1 MIQPSTGLALAQGLW
16 LRGRMET
23 LPPAAGPVAG
33 RTDGAPGA
41 AALRLGI
48 IGEST
53 AAGCGAADHDSAFA
67 GSLARRLAATGRPV
81 EWQVVGQHGATAR
94 RIRHRLLPRLAG
106 DFDAVVILAGANDV
120 LARRTPGQWGDYLAA
135 IVDDLRH
142 RSASVVVAGTP
153 PFITFPSLPG
163 ALARYLMARGRD
175 LDAESRR
182 ICAGVPNAD
191 FVATSPDLVGDGF
204 FARDGFHPGEL
215 GYRHWAD
222 AVADVLLGG

>member
-1 MIQPSTGLALAQGLW
+1 MIWPSTGLALVQGLW

-41 AALRLGI
+41 VALRLGI

-53 AAGCGAADHDSAFA
+53 AAGCGAADHESAFA
-67 GSLARRLAATGRPV
+67 GSLARCLTTIGRPV
-81 EWQVVGQHGATAR
+81 EWQVAGQHGATAR

-106 DFDAVVILAGANDV
+106 DFD
-120 LARRTPGQWGDYLAA
+120 
-135 IVDDLRH
+135 
-142 RSASVVVAGTP
+142 
-153 PFITFPSLPG
+153 TFPSLPG

-222 AVADVLLGG
+222 AVADVLLDV